1 MTPVLPTR
9 VRALGPPRGPMA
21 EAGGCPATLRGC
33 AGPPPRA
40 PRAPRAPRPPAPR
53 RGRNR
58 TAAVACAPSPTFP
71 GPVRPGPR
79 ARSGPPV
86 RSVLHPA
93 VPLPAAGPAPPVHGP
108 ARVALRERRATGVRR
123 GPATAP
129 SNRGGV
135 TGVPDETAVP
145 TVRSA
150 PPTAAAVVALVVG
163 LAEAV
168 DSTALAPAPRV
179 QVALAAAVGVV
190 TVTARSAA

>member
-1 MTPVLPTR
+1 M
-9 VRALGPPRGPMA
+9 
-21 EAGGCPATLRGC
+21 
-33 AGPPPRA
+33 
-40 PRAPRAPRPPAPR
+40 
-53 RGRNR
+53 
-58 TAAVACAPSPTFP
+58 
-71 GPVRPGPR
+71 RPGPR

-129 SNRGGV
+129 SNPAAAPANRGGV

-145 TVRSA
+145 TLRSA
-150 PPTAAAVVALVVG
+150 PPTAAAVVSLVVG

-168 DSTALAPAPRV
+168 DSTALAPAARVQVALAAAARV

>member
-21 EAGGCPATLRGC
+21 DAGGCPATLRGC

-40 PRAPRAPRPPAPR
+40 PRPPAPGP
-53 RGRNR
+53 GRNR

-71 GPVRPGPR
+71 GPVRPSPR

-135 TGVPDETAVP
+135 TGVPDETVVP

-168 DSTALAPAPRV
+168 DSTALAPAARV

-190 TVTARSAA
+190 TVMARSAA